1 MVQFG
6 STVAWNTVVGTAWFL
21 SGTATN
27 APDYSDVRGTV
38 AQRYYTTLCIAYG
51 REQVDGNTARQANVF
66 QPFISQGESSQ
77 TGNLPLSRA
86 QSCGYEYLLVKQAF
100 NDTIMP
106 HLDAAL
112 LKQVEGAPWI
122 NFSTR

>member
-1 MVQFG
+1 VEH
-6 STVAWNTVVGTAWFL
+6 AIVGTAWFL

-38 AQRYYTTLCIAYG
+38 AQRYYTTLCLAYG
-51 REQVDGNTARQANVF
+51 REQVEGNTVRQGNVF
-66 QPFISQGESSQ
+66 QPFVSESDNSQ
-77 TGNLPLSRA
+77 TGNLPISRA
-86 QSCGYEYLLVKQAF
+86 RGCSYEYLLMKQAF

-106 HLDAAL
+106 HLDQAL
-112 LKQVEGAPWI
+112 LKQVAGAPWI